1 MDIEKLPEVE
11 TSNFFKPTF
20 NEVLYYNHLDILFPD
35 NINKHDE
42 YLHKLPEENYWHPYD
57 WGHKSGSIFK
67 DHANLVVTNS
77 IEESRVTELFMRH
90 YNSRQNV
97 FPRSVIE
104 SQRNENF
111 KKYLNR
117 WREVGD
123 VWLVKSNVT
132 DDGYA
137 VVVIN
142 GIKEISGN
150 RYVNF
155 CLADTNLNYATDL
168 DIYIQGGTHSNMSY
182 DIILYEDL
190 EGSLFEDD
198 RRFLHKIG
206 RIHSNIIEDISL
218 GRTAT
223 FNRGRPFFSESN
235 KRFKHRGIKE
245 FEGSI
250 LSKEVQYW
258 LSTGDIQYDKSE
270 LDIEVVK
277 GMKTLEKKHAFLNNR
292 SNKSLDFNDIKQ
304 PYIKHLWKLHS
315 THRDN
320 LIITSDSE
328 LEEEK
333 ELVFVNKIDNSEIG
347 LGVNFYNEN
356 K

>member
-1 MDIEKLPEVE
+1 MDTENLAEMN
-11 TSNFFKPTF
+11 TSDFFKPTY
-20 NEVLYYNHLDILFPD
+20 NEVLYYNHLDLLFPE

-42 YLHKLPEENYWHPYD
+42 YLAKLPEEEYWHPYD
-57 WGHKSGSIFK
+57 WGHKSGSIFHA
-67 DHANLVVTNS
+67 HANLVATNS
-77 IEESRVTELFMRH
+77 IEESRVTELFRRH
-90 YNSRQNV
+90 YDSRQNI

-123 VWLVKSNVT
+123 VWLVKSNIT

-137 VVVIN
+137 VIVIT

-155 CLADTNLNYATDL
+155 CLADTNLDFATDL
-168 DIYIQGGTHSNMSY
+168 DIYIQGDTHSNMSY
-182 DIILYEDL
+182 DIVLYEDL

-198 RRFLHKIG
+198 KRFLHKIG

-223 FNRGRPFFSESN
+223 FNRGKPFFSESN
-235 KRFKHRGIKE
+235 NRFKHRGIKE
-245 FEGSI
+245 FEGSL
-250 LSKEVQYW
+250 LSKEVQHW
-258 LSTGDIQYDKSE
+258 LSTGEVEYNKSE
-270 LDIEVVK
+270 FEIEIVK
-277 GMKTLEKKHAFLNNR
+277 GMKTLEKKHALLNKQN
-292 SNKSLDFNDIKQ
+292 NKILDFNDIKQ

-315 THRDN
+315 THKEN
-320 LIITSDSE
+320 LIITSDGE

-333 ELVFVNKIDNSEIG
+333 ELVFVNKKDKTEIG
-347 LGVNFYNEN
+347 IGVNFYNED